1 MPSYRA
7 VNEVAAELGLPTT
20 GHFPLTM
27 ELSELA
33 ITQQK
38 EVAHIEEVIRVL
50 IREFGSINKRGSAE
64 FFAHVEAR
72 SDAIIDD
79 LLANE
84 ISVNTVLWFME
95 SVTEQYNDLE
105 TALKVI
111 PIEYANPGIVEGTQ
125 DSDEFKVGW
134 LPGYN
139 QFEPEHGASEEERKK
154 SLIFWQAREKAHHIL
169 LKAMARRGVT
179 LLAGTDSGGNLVV
192 PGFSMHDELNSLQS
206 AGLSNAQALA
216 AATINPAKLMGSNA
230 GVIDT
235 GKRADLLLLNKNPLI
250 NIKHTQ
256 EIDTV
261 ILNGR
266 VLDRDQL
273 DAMLAAVKQA
283 NEKSRKLNIDRY
295 L

>member
-1 MPSYRA
+1 
-7 VNEVAAELGLPTT
+7 
-20 GHFPLTM
+20 
-27 ELSELA
+27 
-33 ITQQK
+33 
-38 EVAHIEEVIRVL
+38 
-50 IREFGSINKRGSAE
+50 
-64 FFAHVEAR
+64 
-72 SDAIIDD
+72 
-79 LLANE
+79 
-84 ISVNTVLWFME
+84 
-95 SVTEQYNDLE
+95 
-105 TALKVI
+105 
-111 PIEYANPGIVEGTQ
+111 
-125 DSDEFKVGW
+125 
-134 LPGYN
+134 
-139 QFEPEHGASEEERKK
+139 
-154 SLIFWQAREKAHHIL
+154 
-169 LKAMARRGVT
+169 
-179 LLAGTDSGGNLVV
+179 
-192 PGFSMHDELNSLQS
+192 MHDELSSLQS

-266 VLDRDQL
+266 VLDRDKL